1 MYDVDSC
8 LTIALQCMLLARYFS
23 FQEIKRDSM
32 LFSFQETKREED
44 LGDEILIREKKKGNS
59 S

>member
-1 MYDVDSC
+1 
-8 LTIALQCMLLARYFS
+8 
-23 FQEIKRDSM
+23 M

-44 LGDEILIREKKKGNS
+44 LGDEILIREKKEGNS